1 MRASGCKTVTVLQEC
16 SVQLRHEL
24 AMQQQVNK
32 QLMQRK
38 QEVEWQLMAAVAEV
52 CLLMCCLDSCMK
64 RQQWLL
70 WRPACMQQN
79 SVSPECLHCPL
90 VCIGVPLGMC
100 HHQGDGRWWQ
110 WHAQPDDVLC
120 CTNQ

>member
-1 MRASGCKTVTVLQEC
+1 MRAAGCKSMAVLQES

-52 CLLMCCLDSCMK
+52 CLLLY
-64 RQQWLL
+64 
-70 WRPACMQQN
+70 
-79 SVSPECLHCPL
+79 
-90 VCIGVPLGMC
+90 
-100 HHQGDGRWWQ
+100 
-110 WHAQPDDVLC
+110 WHK
-120 CTNQ
+120 